1 MDNND
6 ILIRLRY
13 ALDIKDV
20 DMLKMFEI
28 GGMKVSK
35 EELKKLLIKT
45 KTSYHLDASNIDDI
59 DDMDEEENE
68 GCSNKMLECFLN
80 GFIVFKRGE
89 NKAADG
95 TVIKKALTLKENVVV
110 NNVLL
115 KKVKIAL
122 ELSGDDMMTIIT
134 KSGVT
139 ISKGELSAFFRKEG
153 HKHYRTC
160 GDHYARN
167 FLKGLSM
174 TYRKS
179 S

>member
-20 DMLKMFEI
+20 DMLTMFET
-28 GGMKVSK
+28 GGIKITK
-35 EELKKLLIKT
+35 DELKQIMKKS
-45 KTSYHLDASNIDDI
+45 KTSYHIYASDI
-59 DDMDEEENE
+59 DLSDDDDDEEENTT
-68 GCSNKMLECFLN
+68 CSNKMLECFLN
-80 GFIVFKRGE
+80 GFIVFRRGE
-89 NKAADG
+89 KKAEDG
-95 TVIKKALTLKENVVV
+95 TVIRQALVLKEDTVV
-110 NNVLL
+110 NNVML

-153 HKHYRTC
+153 HKHYRIC

-174 TYRKS
+174 TYRK
-179 S
+179 